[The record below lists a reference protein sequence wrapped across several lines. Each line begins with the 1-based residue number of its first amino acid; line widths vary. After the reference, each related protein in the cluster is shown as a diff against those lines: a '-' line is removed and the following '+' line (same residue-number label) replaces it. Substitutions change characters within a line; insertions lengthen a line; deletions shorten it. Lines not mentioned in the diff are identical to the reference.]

1 LQINNLEENSMTQP
15 TIRYPVAAAT
25 LALALAIPAGA
36 FAYDADSAIKD
47 CEKRLKDEYGL
58 KDFRHQ
64 EAETLP
70 GGGHKYNVKGMTKI
84 DDKKYPF
91 SCEVRDRHVTSIKY
105 SGPEPEGMSTAGKV
119 AVGAAAAAATAAAVT
134 AMTKEEKIEPTPTG
148 LKACRAAVHNK
159 SEYRGVSESD
169 IFVTAKH
176 QDEAN
181 VEWRIETD
189 KLDDWG
195 TCQVSADD
203 QVIAVR
209 TKQHQTK

>member
-1 LQINNLEENSMTQP
+1 MSQN
-15 TIRYPVAAAT
+15 TIRYPALAAALT
-25 LALALAIPAGA
+25 LALAVPSAA
-36 FAYDADSAIKD
+36 FAYGEKDAIKD

-58 KDFRHQ
+58 RDFRHQ
-64 EAETLP
+64 TGEKLP
-70 GGGHKYNVKGMTKI
+70 GEGHKYKVKGETKI
-84 DDKKYPF
+84 DDKKHPF
-91 SCEVRDRHVTSIKY
+91 ECDIADRHVTSIRY

-134 AMTKEEKIEPTPTG
+134 AVTKEEKIEPTPTG
-148 LKACRAAVHNK
+148 LKACREAVHKK

-189 KLDDWG
+189 KLNDWG